1 MFRKKKKK
9 LSGGK
14 KTLFLHALAPKFQ
27 CHQRSEK
34 CFWSRL
40 AQFCLRKVCSWKIFG
55 FYNLLLGVPQKKTYI
70 ICLSQCRT
78 NIIHIYIYRY
88 IHIFNMYIYTKWIY
102 IYIYN
107 IVVTSPGLLFS
118 HFGSFWLHKKSLV
131 HLVMIILGKVS
142 KAWRGKKSLPGS
154 SLGRGVGMDDD
165 KDFLGSR
172 NTPIF

>member
-9 LSGGK
+9 NFQVAKRPYFYMRWHPNSSAISALRNAFGHAWHNFVWGRCVAGK
-14 KTLFLHALAPKFQ
+14 SSDFTTSCWVFLKKKHISFAF
-27 CHQRSEK
+27 RSVEQI
-34 CFWSRL
+34 L
-40 AQFCLRKVCSWKIFG
+40 
-55 FYNLLLGVPQKKTYI
+55 YTYTYI
-70 ICLSQCRT
+70 DT
-78 NIIHIYIYRY
+78 YIYLTC
-88 IHIFNMYIYTKWIY
+88 IYTQNEF